1 MYQLLG
7 RKLTPSELKTGQ
19 ALKLANMS
27 LEPEK
32 TIFQLGLILR
42 LAAVQAQLG
51 QDQAPANDR
60 HLRQTGECLA

>member
-51 QDQAPANDR
+51 
-60 HLRQTGECLA
+60 